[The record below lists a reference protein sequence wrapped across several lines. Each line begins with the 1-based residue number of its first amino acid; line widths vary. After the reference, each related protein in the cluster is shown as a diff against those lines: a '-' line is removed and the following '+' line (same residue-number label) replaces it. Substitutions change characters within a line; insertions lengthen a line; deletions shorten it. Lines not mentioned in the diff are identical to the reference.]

1 MIRTRSGTKNTRIID
16 GDDVHVNDTYKKY
29 KNKTLIKNFCTHT
42 CTVSTIYYINTLL
55 PFNHYPNLHH
65 YHQNFPL

>member
-29 KNKTLIKNFCTHT
+29 KNKTLILKISVHTH
-42 CTVSTIYYINTLL
+42 VRYQRYIIL
-55 PFNHYPNLHH
+55 
-65 YHQNFPL
+65 